1 MHCLRLFDCS
11 GSCLF
16 SRPDHEHPPP
26 FFIRLMDAFP
36 PSIIPP
42 SLPVLF
48 IGTRCLRL
56 MPFVFSEKHANQ
68 RNVNISCGADYP
80 SQPSPPLAFL
90 PRHSPPHSSALSQ
103 LFHLS
108 LANAAATTTARF
120 LAPSRQEAPTSDP
133 RMSRPGLS
141 ITLVH
146 MKTRSG
152 LVN

>member
-11 GSCLF
+11 GSCFF
-16 SRPDHEHPPP
+16 SRPNHEHPPP
-26 FFIRLMDAFP
+26 FFIRLMEPPHLTP

-42 SLPVLF
+42 ALPGLF

-56 MPFVFSEKHANQ
+56 MFFVFSGKHANQ
-68 RNVNISCGADYP
+68 RNMNISCGADYP
-80 SQPSPPLAFL
+80 PTPLL

-103 LFHLS
+103 LFHLP
-108 LANAAATTTARF
+108 LATATATARF
-120 LAPSRQEAPTSDP
+120 LAPSRQETPTSDP
-133 RMSRPGLS
+133 RMSRAGLS
-141 ITLVH
+141 ITVVH